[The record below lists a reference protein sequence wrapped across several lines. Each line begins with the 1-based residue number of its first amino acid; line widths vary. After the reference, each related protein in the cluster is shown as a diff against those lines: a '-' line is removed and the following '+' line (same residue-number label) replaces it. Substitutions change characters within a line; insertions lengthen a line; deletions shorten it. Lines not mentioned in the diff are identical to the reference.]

1 MTTRHILIVA
11 TIAMTIAATGA
22 AAVIAW
28 ALIDAYRKADR

>member
-22 AAVIAW
+22 ALVIGW
-28 ALIDAYRKADR
+28 ALIDAIRRADR